1 MSNIPIIFVIFNALI
16 TSDIA
21 FGEESGLRDLTVE
34 ELQNYEFD
42 LEEAPATVK
51 ELSLGQQYSLDSQR
65 RAMMDL
71 IARRLGILT
80 LKGDSSDLRV
90 LQKMIDRGIVRKQDV
105 RGLQGLGILFGD
117 LLANK
122 YGLTWVSYEDDIGLS
137 KALRWKKTENYVFPV
152 SLFSKRAHFKEEIKM
167 GIVFEDLSAD
177 IEAFIA
183 YEKARPVFK

>member
-65 RAMMDL
+65 RAMMD
-71 IARRLGILT
+71 R
-80 LKGDSSDLRV
+80 
-90 LQKMIDRGIVRKQDV
+90 
-105 RGLQGLGILFGD
+105 
-117 LLANK
+117 
-122 YGLTWVSYEDDIGLS
+122 
-137 KALRWKKTENYVFPV
+137 
-152 SLFSKRAHFKEEIKM
+152 
-167 GIVFEDLSAD
+167 
-177 IEAFIA
+177 
-183 YEKARPVFK
+183 